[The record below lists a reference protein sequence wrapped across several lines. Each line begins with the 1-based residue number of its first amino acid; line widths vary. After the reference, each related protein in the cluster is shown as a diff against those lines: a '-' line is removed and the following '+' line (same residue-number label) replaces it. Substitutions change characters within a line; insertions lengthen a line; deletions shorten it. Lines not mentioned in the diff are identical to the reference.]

1 MIQVIRATENYKY
14 FISVGA
20 KYAMASYIGII
31 LVRRLLHWYSG
42 MADYEILL
50 DRKDRSYHLYG
61 CNLNGIG
68 ISIISSLNRT
78 ETDAL
83 GCKQLC
89 HNILRTF
96 ERPCF
101 PQSFNEYAGTVGRD
115 MAVILTDLD
124 TKIRVI
130 RRQVFIGLRKA
141 PSGSSNSNNGYE
153 SSKLSPPSSS
163 FSSTAFDSVAALEG
177 IRLLVA
183 LQNTLTVLQAQ
194 QADAMLR
201 LARLHLLNAANTCE
215 DLLTMW
221 KASLE
226 VNSQKLRW
234 PILKHAM
241 SGLFGISVSVR
252 STTVAVLN
260 KALQF
265 PRRKKASIL
274 AATID
279 GDGADDTDDKS
290 EVWLTNIM
298 RNLNTGEKSALLEEM
313 RTRLYQLAGE
323 IQLHLDTLGD
333 ISLHLHHPV
342 NGSRPQSSSALSSS
356 PPSSRLLL
364 QSHHVTALDAVGREQ
379 WAALL
384 TWTSKSSLLCSKA
397 IEAMSSNLPASV
409 STNFASVS
417 SPTSSSGAPFTDTRS
432 SANPEQSDHIPPLN
446 GAFNNTISLYE
457 ADNIQY
463 KRQNGNVHSLKGDST
478 GSSSSYPSQRQHT
491 NTFAAS
497 RQVTSTTSSNSSAA
511 AVESDSGRA
520 FSVAAG
526 SAVDETPSLELLR
539 LSKRY
544 YSHEYSVHR
553 GEEFPISD
561 FHLNGSI
568 SSIIESCFV
577 REKALAVAI
586 ESKGGVLDLMHAWE
600 PIDLYGSSLR
610 DENSETWYSKCL
622 YRCSKKA
629 SLFSFLGGVSP
640 SWSSVKVF
648 QVLSIFGANI
658 GKRLQGAV
666 SPIDDSTASLVPQAV
681 YILSANVTDG
691 DSSSS
696 LGNGVQYFIV
706 FEFFASPGDADSP
719 LTTKTFVKVKLKLP
733 DVLGGAHVDSA
744 MMRDVKA
751 LASNWKM
758 AAQMMLSR
766 WQQSR
771 GRPLPEKKGVTSWA
785 SRNTHICL
793 SESQLLKAVWAAYRD
808 TTSAAVDD
816 EEYHSDSR
824 VNLEPDIELGLNLIS
839 ANLPLHRSQWRLS
852 GSILRDLSKITG
864 TFIDRMEAIGLKKKE
879 KRGVFSLLRARV
891 LLRLA
896 FWVSVMCAGFELNR
910 RSDDISWG
918 AEVVGHNVMDFIER
932 RLTTPTV
939 SILNDIV
946 LNKRTSLTDREALKD
961 AKRSLGTMLSDYLS
975 QSKTKISESERRR
988 IVAALDMRPISEE
1001 YERQLRRPIANILS
1015 GRIAR
1020 LVLIQLQF
1028 VKKELLVA
1036 MQAIVNLQL
1045 LAVTP
1050 ALLSIFALQIIFKIF
1065 LSALRSTSRGRVVE
1079 SDLRSGCRKLER
1091 LITFSKYSVHYHR
1104 HPDDGGG
1111 DDIYNSSEEGDDEK
1125 LKPS

>member
-1 MIQVIRATENYKY
+1 MNGIYSKVVRATENYKY

-20 KYAMASYIGII
+20 KYAMASYIGRQKFFGVILIIIIIIIIFLVVIIIIIIHSQMLFHTGII

-78 ETDAL
+78 ETEAL

-124 TKIRVI
+124 TKIRVV

-141 PSGSSNSNNGYE
+141 PSTGSNSNINSNSYE
-153 SSKLSPPSSS
+153 SSNLSPPPPPLSSS
-163 FSSTAFDSVAALEG
+163 AAANAFDSVAALEG

-183 LQNTLTVLQAQ
+183 LQNTVTVLQAQ

-241 SGLFGISVSVR
+241 SGLFGISVSIR

-265 PRRKKASIL
+265 PRRKKAASIL
-274 AATID
+274 ATAIGSD
-279 GDGADDTDDKS
+279 GDDEGEGEDDKS
-290 EVWLTNIM
+290 EAWLTNIM
-298 RNLNTGEKSALLEEM
+298 KNLNTGEKSALLEEM

-323 IQLHLDTLGD
+323 IQLHLDTLTD
-333 ISLHLHHPV
+333 ISSHLHHSV
-342 NGSRPQSSSALSSS
+342 NGSRPQYSSALSSS
-356 PPSSRLLL
+356 PPSSQLLL
-364 QSHHVTALDAVGREQ
+364 QQPHHVTALDAAGREQ

-409 STNFASVS
+409 SNTFASASAS
-417 SPTSSSGAPFTDTRS
+417 SPASSYYGVPPTADMKNSTTAST
-432 SANPEQSDHIPPLN
+432 EQGEHIPPSN
-446 GAFNNTISLYE
+446 GAYNNSLSLYE
-457 ADNIQY
+457 ADDTPGR
-463 KRQNGNVHSLKGDST
+463 RQIGNAMKDDST
-478 GSSSSYPSQRQHT
+478 GSSSTGGGSGSSSGGGGSTYPSQRKHR
-491 NTFAAS
+491 NIFSVS
-497 RQVTSTTSSNSSAA
+497 RQVTSSTASAA
-511 AVESDSGRA
+511 VDSDSGRA

-544 YSHEYSVHR
+544 YSHDSSSSSSSVVHR
-553 GEEFPISD
+553 GEEFPISE
-561 FHLNGSI
+561 FQLNGTI

-586 ESKGGVLDLMHAWE
+586 ESKGGVLDLMNAWE

-648 QVLSIFGANI
+648 QVLSIFGTALGN
-658 GKRLQGAV
+658 RLQNT
-666 SPIDDSTASLVPQAV
+666 DTDTATFTINDTITSVVPPPQAV

-691 DSSSS
+691 ESAAYSGS
-696 LGNGVQYFIV
+696 NGVQYFIV
-706 FEFFASPGDADSP
+706 FEFFASPGDAETSS
-719 LTTKTFVKVKLKLP
+719 KTFVKVTLKLP
-733 DVLGGAHVDSA
+733 DVLLLGDSSSSSSSHA
-744 MMRDVKA
+744 ATHSAAVMRDVRA

-766 WQQSR
+766 WQQSSSSSSSSR
-771 GRPLPEKKGVTSWA
+771 GPHPQPEKKGDTSWA
-785 SRNTHICL
+785 SRNTHLCL
-793 SESQLLKAVWAAYRD
+793 SESQLLKAVLTAYVD
-808 TTSAAVDD
+808 ATSAPVDD
-816 EEYHSDSR
+816 ESYHHFHTKPQEHYHDHHQHHYTYSDKKA
-824 VNLEPDIELGLNLIS
+824 NLEPDIEVGLNLVS

-879 KRGVFSLLRARV
+879 KRGSSQNAKI
-891 LLRLA
+891 
-896 FWVSVMCAGFELNR
+896 WMYGCMCGMYV
-910 RSDDISWG
+910 W
-918 AEVVGHNVMDFIER
+918 NVCMVCMVCI
-932 RLTTPTV
+932 
-939 SILNDIV
+939 
-946 LNKRTSLTDREALKD
+946 
-961 AKRSLGTMLSDYLS
+961 
-975 QSKTKISESERRR
+975 
-988 IVAALDMRPISEE
+988 
-1001 YERQLRRPIANILS
+1001 
-1015 GRIAR
+1015 
-1020 LVLIQLQF
+1020 
-1028 VKKELLVA
+1028 
-1036 MQAIVNLQL
+1036 
-1045 LAVTP
+1045 
-1050 ALLSIFALQIIFKIF
+1050 
-1065 LSALRSTSRGRVVE
+1065 
-1079 SDLRSGCRKLER
+1079 
-1091 LITFSKYSVHYHR
+1091 
-1104 HPDDGGG
+1104 
-1111 DDIYNSSEEGDDEK
+1111 
-1125 LKPS
+1125 